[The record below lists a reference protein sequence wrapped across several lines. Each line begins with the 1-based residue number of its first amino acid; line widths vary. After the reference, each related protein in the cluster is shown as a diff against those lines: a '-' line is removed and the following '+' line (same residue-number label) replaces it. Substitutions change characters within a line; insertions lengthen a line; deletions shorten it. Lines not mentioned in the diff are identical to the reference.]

1 MIYKF
6 KDELLSKN
14 LHQKRKNIRIRF
26 MVNISLPTQM
36 DPDESKNIDIKKLLQ
51 ILKQFLT
58 TIVTNN

>member
-1 MIYKF
+1 
-6 KDELLSKN
+6 
-14 LHQKRKNIRIRF
+14 

-36 DPDESKNIDIKKLLQ
+36 DLGESKNIDIKKLLQ